1 MLSMCLVL
9 MRDGSLFL
17 EGAPRP
23 TITAL
28 CLLPTLLLCELNRL
42 GDSRTGGQHGNC
54 PCQVLASL
62 PSLPCRKPGC
72 IWGSGSLLGNLLK
85 VHLPQTAPPAGSV
98 VTASPPLTLYCP
110 SQSSLTRLPPPY
122 FLARMQPL
130 GWSPCWG
137 REVVPFFLHY
147 LWDHNGSGGCKKSWI
162 LILVMEELRLLRT
175 GPQSVQLLGGEGGR
189 HH

>member
-85 VHLPQTAPPAGSV
+85 VHLPPDSTSRRVRSDCLSPTDSILSFAEFFDKASPTILSCQDAAAGV
-98 VTASPPLTLYCP
+98 VTMLGKRSCSILSPL
-110 SQSSLTRLPPPY
+110 S
-122 FLARMQPL
+122 
-130 GWSPCWG
+130 
-137 REVVPFFLHY
+137 V
-147 LWDHNGSGGCKKSWI
+147 GS
-162 LILVMEELRLLRT
+162 
-175 GPQSVQLLGGEGGR
+175 
-189 HH
+189 